1 MTIRIASVALGFAWL
16 VLAGCASVRGFD
28 NAPDGALCANT
39 GLRVY
44 ADFSGANAERCAIS
58 GRKVT
63 VVVQPESTPVNSAAW
78 YAFRVEA
85 TEAEEVKLVLRYPGF
100 AHRYPPKTSI
110 DGETWT
116 RIPPERVAVSSNG
129 ETAWFMLSVEAHKPI
144 YISGQE
150 LITVADYEAWVERL
164 RAVHPFLEQR
174 RFGRS
179 PDGHD
184 LMSFYAPAERPQGTL
199 VLVGRQHPPEISG
212 AVGLF
217 AFVDTVLGDSE
228 LARAFR
234 KKYSIALA
242 PLLNPDGVERGH
254 WRLNTGGV
262 DLNRDWGPFT
272 QPETR
277 AIRDELERLDTI
289 APIALFLDFHSTR
302 KTVFYAQADDAVT
315 RPADFSAR
323 LKEAINARG
332 APIPFTRQ
340 PGPDDGKTT
349 SKAYMFNIYG
359 VAATTFELYEEE
371 DRDAIRVFAEIVA
384 EETMKILLADDSGA
398 RVEAGE

>member
-1 MTIRIASVALGFAWL
+1 MRMIAPIAGLVCFA
-16 VLAGCASVRGFD
+16 LAGCASPAGFES
-28 NAPDGALCANT
+28 APDGALCA
-39 GLRVY
+39 GARLRVY

-63 VVVQPESTPVNSAAW
+63 IVVQPEAAPINPSAW

-85 TEAEEVKLVLRYPGF
+85 AEAENVKISLRYPGF

-110 DGETWT
+110 DGETWV
-116 RIPPERVAVSSNG
+116 RIPAERVAVSANG
-129 ETAWFMLSVEAHKPI
+129 EKARFALPI
-144 YISGQE
+144 AANTPTYVSAQE
-150 LITVADYEAWVERL
+150 LITVADYEAWGEGL
-164 RAVHPFLEQR
+164 HAAYPFLEER
-174 RFGRS
+174 IFGRS

-184 LMSFYAPAERPQGTL
+184 LPVFYAPAENASGTL
-199 VLVGRQHPPEISG
+199 IFVGRQHPPEVSG

-217 AFVDTVLGDSE
+217 AFADTVLGDTE

-234 KKYSIALA
+234 KKYAVALA

-254 WRLNTGGV
+254 WRQNTGGV

-277 AIRDELERLDTI
+277 AIRDEIARLHEE

-302 KTVFYAQADDAVT
+302 KTVFYTQTDDAVT
-315 RPADFSAR
+315 SPADFSAR
-323 LKEAINARG
+323 LKEAIDARG

-340 PGPDDGKTT
+340 PGPDDGRTT
-349 SKAYMFNIYG
+349 AKAYMFLTYG
-359 VAATTFELYEEE
+359 VASTTFEFEDEENRE
-371 DRDAIRVFAEIVA
+371 AVRAFARIAA
-384 EETMKILLADDSGA
+384 EETMRILLAEGGDA
-398 RVEAGE
+398 CVCAPEK